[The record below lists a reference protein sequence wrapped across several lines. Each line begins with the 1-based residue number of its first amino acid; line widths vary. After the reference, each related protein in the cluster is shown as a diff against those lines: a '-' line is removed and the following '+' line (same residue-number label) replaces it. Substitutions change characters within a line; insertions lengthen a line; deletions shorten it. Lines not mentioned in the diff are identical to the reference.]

1 MRAAIGL
8 FTLCRA
14 VAGLSAQD
22 TVPVRGYQRQ
32 GSRLHLPDGFE
43 HAFRYDGQ
51 TSDLVHQHPFMRMPN
66 PIFGQHGF
74 CTSAYVSR
82 VGGVS
87 AQRCGEHRALRY
99 SGKAAGVAF
108 RNVVL
113 SFPDGGSR
121 RGIIRPPRNVQTQAA
136 NNFPLGAQYDSIP
149 GTRSA
154 DDHHGIGI

>member
-32 GSRLHLPDGFE
+32 GSRLHLPDGSE

-51 TSDLVHQHPFMRMPN
+51 TSDLVHQHPFMRMAN

-74 CTSAYVSR
+74 CTTRMYR
-82 VGGVS
+82 VWVEFQRNGVVNT
-87 AQRCGEHRALRY
+87 ARFDIPV
-99 SGKAAGVAF
+99 K
-108 RNVVL
+108 
-113 SFPDGGSR
+113 
-121 RGIIRPPRNVQTQAA
+121 
-136 NNFPLGAQYDSIP
+136 PLE
-149 GTRSA
+149 
-154 DDHHGIGI
+154 